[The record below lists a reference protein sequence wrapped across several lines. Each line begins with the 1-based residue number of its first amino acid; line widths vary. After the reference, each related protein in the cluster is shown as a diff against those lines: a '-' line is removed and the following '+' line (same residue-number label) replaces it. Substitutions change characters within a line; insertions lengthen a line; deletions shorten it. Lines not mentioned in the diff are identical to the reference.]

1 MSKITK
7 EEIKILYAMAASAGF
22 VDNSNHDD
30 DTLHQ
35 IVYALTEKTS
45 IKQLTYSEYLAVK
58 KRIEELTE
66 TNIDDM
72 ITVKQKK
79 KVFALM
85 KQLAKLSPSKTSTEE
100 RLCGIIRKNL
110 KISSAPKEP
119 LRWVRKKE
127 AVKLIQIIGYYIE
140 TEQKKHKEAEND
152 ESG

>member
-1 MSKITK
+1 MSKITRD
-7 EEIKILYAMAASAGF
+7 EIKILYAMAASAGF

-30 DTLHQ
+30 DILHQ

-45 IKQLTYSEYLAVK
+45 VKQLTYSEYLAVK

-66 TNIDDM
+66 ASIDDM

-79 KVFALM
+79 KVYALM
-85 KQLAKLSPSKTSTEE
+85 KQLVKLSPSEISTEE

-119 LRWVRKKE
+119 LRWARKKE
-127 AVKLIQIIGYYIE
+127 ATKLIQIIGYYIE
-140 TEQKKHKEAEND
+140 NEQKKHKEAEND
-152 ESG
+152 EPG

>member
-1 MSKITK
+1 MSKITRD
-7 EEIKILYAMAASAGF
+7 EIKILYAMAASAGF

-30 DTLHQ
+30 DILHQ
-35 IVYALTEKTS
+35 IVYAITEKTS
-45 IKQLTYSEYLAVK
+45 VKQLTYSEYLAVK
-58 KRIEELTE
+58 RRIEELTE
-66 TNIDDM
+66 ANIDDM

-79 KVFALM
+79 KVYALM
-85 KQLAKLSPSKTSTEE
+85 KQLVKLSPSEISIEE

-140 TEQKKHKEAEND
+140 NEERKQKGDVKD
-152 ESG
+152 EPG